1 MTSATLPGIP
11 AHPISTLS
19 PTTHVTMT
27 AGIATSYLGN
37 NPIAPERVKDV
48 ILSIHEALREVHD
61 STAGLTI
68 GNGIRDL
75 VASTIAGNGSI
86 PQTAAPVQEPV
97 SEVRET
103 AAAEPTPETQP
114 EPTAQPTLAAKAEAA
129 PAKTT
134 GRGRKA
140 RNAPTVSVPA
150 PLADGGRLRRQ
161 PRLEAVSSG
170 KDEAK
175 QPEAAKL
182 ATTEVVQSAKPARGA
197 RKAAAAAPEA
207 PAATASKKQPELQLE
222 QQAERQPERQPWAV
236 TELGLEPTWAPRSK
250 AEITRIRKAVFVP
263 EYDGKTGGFVRCLE
277 DGEIRRML
285 KKHLKFLEIPPAEY
299 LAKWGLPADF
309 PLVHPEF
316 SASRANQIK
325 TAGLWEQRRAV
336 RAKRGEAVDFDAPN
350 VKEQQ
355 RLEREARKTA
365 KAA

>member
-1 MTSATLPGIP
+1 MTSATHPGIPAP

-68 GNGIRDL
+68 GNGIKDL
-75 VASTIAGNGSI
+75 VASTIAGSGAI
-86 PQTAAPVQEPV
+86 PQTAAPAQEPV

-103 AAAEPTPETQP
+103 ATAEPTPDTQP
-114 EPTAQPTLAAKAEAA
+114 EPTAQPTLAATADVA

-140 RNAPTVSVPA
+140 RSAPTVSVPA

-161 PRLEAVSSG
+161 PRLEAVASS

-182 ATTEVVQSAKPARGA
+182 ATAEVVQSAKPTRGS

-222 QQAERQPERQPWAV
+222 QQAERRPWAV
-236 TELGLEPTWAPRSK
+236 TELGLEPTYAPRSK

-263 EYDGKTGGFVRCLE
+263 EYGGKTGGFVRCLE